1 MIRGF
6 YFPYSYER
14 LEFDP
19 AGIWESQLW
28 SHRLCH
34 VAVIERHGIHGEV
47 AHGLLQDFGL
57 TEGAVASTVG
67 HDAHNLIIAGKSES
81 DMRIAVE
88 TLRSSQGGVCVVRQ
102 GEILAHVPLP
112 IAGLLSDERATDVAH
127 KTSQLKLAWSEV
139 GCQLP
144 YMGFKLLPLSVI
156 PNFRITDKGLVLV
169 NDLKILPLFEEM
181 SPTGSRDERY

>member
-14 LEFDP
+14 LKFDP

-127 KTSQLKLAWSEV
+127 KTSQLKLGWSEV